1 VGGAA
6 NYVAANPEAPE
17 SLYLKGRV
25 TPANFSAPITG
36 HIVSYPNAAGTVA
49 DRAYVGDAEGRLWR
63 IDLSS
68 VDPEDWSADLFHDAY
83 PAAGPGALGFSML
96 DVSPLETPPIIS
108 TDPVGRVTINIS
120 TGEQTMLKSGGRNS
134 VWSLT
139 ERRNDDDGRILAY
152 VNWVLDGS
160 NAKNMGGTGDSALH
174 FSVDGA
180 MNPTGERVT
189 GPMALFASTLYF
201 TTYDPGT
208 VDPYVCSPGN
218 SYLWGVHYI
227 QAGKTIDTPSEEPGE
242 GPLPQFK
249 DPGSDPPEMVRV
261 IPLSEGG
268 LAFGVGVMQK
278 PTCMTTEDVD
288 DPFLGYGSHKSIS
301 SVNPGS
307 FQLVV
312 QLGANQTTDA
322 RKVGVDTFDLEPPFA
337 GSTIDAWAAILD

>member
-1 VGGAA
+1 
-6 NYVAANPEAPE
+6 
-17 SLYLKGRV
+17 
-25 TPANFSAPITG
+25 
-36 HIVSYPNAAGTVA
+36 
-49 DRAYVGDAEGRLWR
+49 
-63 IDLSS
+63 
-68 VDPEDWSADLFHDAY
+68 
-83 PAAGPGALGFSML
+83 
-96 DVSPLETPPIIS
+96 
-108 TDPVGRVTINIS
+108 
-120 TGEQTMLKSGGRNS
+120 
-134 VWSLT
+134 
-139 ERRNDDDGRILAY
+139 
-152 VNWVLDGS
+152 
-160 NAKNMGGTGDSALH
+160 
-174 FSVDGA
+174 